1 MAEGHYVPGFERG
14 ECSRY
19 KSKELWP
26 TVMRVSEEACLTY
39 FDRVHR
45 DFNKKVAV
53 DYSAK
58 LKAGE
63 V

>member
-1 MAEGHYVPGFERG
+1 MFQVLRG
-14 ECSRY
+14 ANARAT
-19 KSKELWP
+19 KAKELWP